1 MASIRRESRFLWM
14 GLMAMALFVGG
25 CNSDAEEAVAPIV
38 DTVPPAIPEGIAA
51 GVTGGGAVSLTWDA
65 NTVDSDLL
73 GYIVYRS
80 ESALV
85 GFRPLTTQ
93 PVGSNTWSDAHVQA
107 GRTYHYAVAA
117 RDVSRNES
125 ARSATFIVTVPNTRD
140 PGGIDQNH

>member
-1 MASIRRESRFLWM
+1 MADIRRGSKLAWM
-14 GLMAMALFVGG
+14 GLIAMALFIGG
-25 CNSDAEEAVAPIV
+25 CSNNDDEAVAPIV

-51 GVTGGGAVSLTWDA
+51 GVVGGGAVSLTWDA

-80 ESALV
+80 ESAQV

-93 PVGSNTWSDAHVQA
+93 PVGSNTWSDAHVQP
-107 GRTYHYAVAA
+107 GRTYYYAVAA

-125 ARSATFIVTVPNTRD
+125 ARSSTFSVSVPASGG
-140 PGGIDQNH
+140 PGGIEQNH